1 MDTETEATKVLSKPT
16 DDILVQTSEQ
26 KKLLSQKVP
35 LTSVQQTAVVAPMI
49 QAMKNQA
56 NGDVNSDSDNE
67 EYRPA
72 SEFLNT
78 TFAFEYLNQAG
89 SSNAADLYRDSL
101 YVQFDPLVEPKPPA
115 NPAGNMV
122 IGHRMEKFLREQKAA
137 VSPELRPLTADEH
150 TPIKTSV
157 GSFQQTPNTIVKK
170 PARRVNN
177 VDCDAEATTPIIALD
192 NCEDNSNSVS
202 SMQLEM
208 KAMSERLM
216 ELTAQNSALRGKC
229 EELSNRT
236 NADSQK
242 LQEMDLIIKEYEATI
257 SEMKSSTSNHKKKVE
272 ESIESV
278 IKERDNVNIDFCL
291 FRADTIFC
299 QAVEDLQAAENVIA
313 ELLKRFDKLRST
325 VSDLKKNEVTLKAS
339 VEDLSERLAKS
350 EARFRQLRDN
360 AEDKVAKLKIEM
372 DRMAKSRDAD
382 MVGIRAQVKKYEV
395 LTSSLEKE
403 CEQKAKQIQEL
414 SSICDELIQ
423 KADRNDA

>member
-56 NGDVNSDSDNE
+56 SGDVNSDSDNE

-137 VSPELRPLTADEH
+137 VSPELRPLTANFSDEH

-278 IKERDNVNIDFCL
+278 IKERDN
-291 FRADTIFC
+291 
-299 QAVEDLQAAENVIA
+299 AVEDLQAAENVIA

>member
-1 MDTETEATKVLSKPT
+1 MDTESEVAKVLSKPT

-26 KKLLSQKVP
+26 KELPSQKVP

-49 QAMKNQA
+49 QAMKNRA

-72 SEFLNT
+72 AEFLNS
-78 TFAFEYLNQAG
+78 TFAFEYLNQAS

-101 YVQFDPLVEPKPPA
+101 YVQFDPLVEPKPLA

-137 VSPELRPLTADEH
+137 VPPELRPLTADEH
-150 TPIKTSV
+150 TPSKTSI
-157 GSFQQTPNTIVKK
+157 GCFSQTPNTIVKK

-177 VDCDAEATTPIIALD
+177 ADCDAEANTPIITVD
-192 NCEDNSNSVS
+192 NCEDNTNNIS

-229 EELSNRT
+229 EELSNRAS
-236 NADSQK
+236 ADGQK
-242 LQEMDLIIKEYEATI
+242 LQEMDLILKEYEATI
-257 SEMKSSTSNHKKKVE
+257 SEMKSLSSNHKKKVE

-278 IKERDNVNIDFCL
+278 IKERDNAID
-291 FRADTIFC
+291 
-299 QAVEDLQAAENVIA
+299 DLQAAENVIA

-339 VEDLSERLAKS
+339 AEDLSERLAKS

-360 AEDKVAKLKIEM
+360 AEDKVTKLKIEM